1 MMRSCEAEVSAD
13 GQVRLREPMVLR
25 GRHRAVLT
33 VLEPL
38 ESDAIASDAMESSP
52 DWRHFAGV
60 MKESPHFNADPVSI
74 QKALRDE
81 WD

>member
-1 MMRSCEAEVSAD
+1 MMHSYEAEVSAD
-13 GQVRLREPMVLR
+13 GQVRLREPMVLQ

-38 ESDAIASDAMESSP
+38 ESDEIAGVMESP
-52 DWRHFAGV
+52 PNWRHFAGM
-60 MKESPHFNADPVSI
+60 MKESPHFNGDPVSI
-74 QKALRDE
+74 QKAMRDE

>member
-1 MMRSCEAEVSAD
+1 MMHSYEAEVSAD

-38 ESDAIASDAMESSP
+38 ESDEIASGSMESSP
-52 DWRHFAGV
+52 NWRRFAGV
-60 MKESPHFNADPVSI
+60 MKESPHFNGDPVAI